1 MIAISDVSGG
11 IIREEG
17 LDIDEISEFIAN
29 KKLLMDY
36 EAEGVKHI
44 SNEELLECDCD
55 VLIPAFKV
63 SKECDCTMRY
73 AAYIVA
79 LRKLDYAERIKG
91 IFP

>member
-1 MIAISDVSGG
+1 VKYHRGTKVIAISDVSGG

-55 VLIPAFKV
+55 VLIPAALENQITRKE
-63 SKECDCTMRY
+63 SKEFSHKINND
-73 AAYIVA
+73 
-79 LRKLDYAERIKG
+79 KIK
-91 IFP
+91 

>member
-55 VLIPAFKV
+55 VLIPAALENQITRKE
-63 SKECDCTMRY
+63 SKEFSHKINNY
-73 AAYIVA
+73 N
-79 LRKLDYAERIKG
+79 IK
-91 IFP
+91 